1 MHTFTVQWNLSL
13 TELGLDGN
21 FFSPEDPKLGT
32 CVNGKLRGTEKK
44 VCLLRCRCRH
54 ISLHFSLQR
63 SFKIFFAPVAT

>member
-44 VCLLRCRCRH
+44 SVFYGAVVGTFRCIFLYNVR
-54 ISLHFSLQR
+54 SKYFSLL
-63 SFKIFFAPVAT
+63 